1 MAVKQRGRPPALSAD
16 EKDLILE
23 AIESGVGTRRAC
35 ADLGVETSTF
45 YLTLNRDP
53 DFMERYQAA
62 RAAGVDALVDDADEA
77 AEDARR
83 AENGHQVA
91 GAKVYIDHKMRVA
104 SRLAPQRWGEK
115 AQVHVTGQ
123 ISTDEQDMAKR
134 VAFLQA
140 LRGYNDE
147 GAGDDADPYDPAAS
161 GLL

>member
-1 MAVKQRGRPPALSAD
+1 MAVKQRGRPLKLTQD
-16 EKDLILE
+16 DKDLILE
-23 AIESGVGTRRAC
+23 GIEAGLSNKRAC
-35 ADLGVETSTF
+35 QEVGVDPSTF
-45 YLTLNRDP
+45 YLTLSRDP
-53 DFMERYQAA
+53 EFSERYQIAKAA
-62 RAAGVDALVDDADEA
+62 SVDALVDQADEA
-77 AEDARR
+77 ADDARR
-83 AENGHQVA
+83 AKSGHEVA
-91 GAKVYIDHKMRVA
+91 GAKVFIDHKMRVA